1 MHLDTEFIGLP
12 LQFDAAALAAEIDA
26 LPEQAWLPH
35 PEAHAGNSA
44 LPLIAV
50 EGDPLNNATK
60 GVMRPTP
67 ALERC
72 PGLRQVLAA
81 LDAPIGR
88 TRLMRIDG
96 NAEATEHV
104 DVNYYWQRR
113 LRVHIPLVTDPAVRF
128 LCGDKS
134 VHMAPGETWIF
145 DTWRSHNV
153 VNPTPSR
160 RIHLVIDTVGSASL
174 SALIARGLRP
184 FGPEATTPFVPRR
197 VACDPAASP
206 TVWHEVD
213 NFPVVMSPAEQLQLY
228 GPIERLLP
236 DTEAAMSLHGEVMRF
251 FEAWGRLW
259 SLHGTQPAGWQAYA
273 EQIERC
279 RQTLDRYRRQVPL
292 ANGVDGTDAVQQI
305 LLVPALN
312 TDLAPRVMPP
322 VRGARARFARPVFIV
337 SSPRS
342 GSSLLFETL
351 AQSPDLF
358 SVGGESHALIE
369 GIDALHPAQG
379 GWASNRLGVSEATT
393 SVADDLAARFAGA
406 ARDRD
411 GRAPTPGRRF
421 RFLEKTPKN
430 SLRVPFLRAAFP
442 DALFIYLYR
451 DERATISSMLEAWRS
466 GRFVTYPELPGWSG
480 TPWSLALVPGWREL
494 AGKPLAEIAVRQW
507 QTITETL
514 LGDLEQL
521 PSETWC
527 VASYDRLIAEPQ
539 LEIRRLCEF
548 IGVRWDGELTVP
560 LPASRHTLTPPDPAK
575 WLANAA
581 LIEPWLP
588 IAAAAAERARELF
601 AHPPL
606 RRGPPPL
613 PQAQTGLPTFLDP
626 ATGPAP
632 AQPAG
637 PSASQASRDDAAAF
651 RSVHT
656 SNLPGLLAR
665 LRASI
670 LVSTYQ
676 SGRIIALRADGDRL
690 NTHLRYFS
698 NPMGMAFDGQRLSI
712 GTSNEIWDYRNMPD
726 AAERLH
732 PEKHDACFMPRNMH
746 VTGDIRVHEL
756 AFDGDGELWVVNT
769 RFSVLCTLDRDHSFV
784 PRWRPSFVT
793 ALAAEDRCH
802 LNGLCMV
809 EGRPRFVTALGRT
822 DAVEAWRTDK
832 TRGGIVIDVP
842 SGEIVAQG
850 LSMPHSP
857 RWHDGRLWVLESA
870 KGTVATIDLATGR
883 CDTVAELPGF
893 TRGLAFCGTLAF
905 VGLSQV
911 RESVFDGIPLGQR
924 LRPEQRCCG
933 VWVIDTTS
941 GATIGFVKFEGAVQE
956 IFDIQLLPGIAYP
969 DILEPDADLIGASF
983 VLSDEALAD
992 VPPG

>member
-1 MHLDTEFIGLP
+1 MHLDTEFIRLP
-12 LQFDAAALAAEIDA
+12 LQFDAAALLAEIDA
-26 LPEQAWLPH
+26 LPERAWRPH
-35 PEAHAGNSA
+35 PQGHVGNSA
-44 LPLIAV
+44 LPLMAV
-50 EGDPLNNATK
+50 EGDPLNNTTK

-67 ALERC
+67 ELERC

-104 DVNYYWQRR
+104 DVNYYWQLRM
-113 LRVHIPLVTDPAVRF
+113 RVHIPLVTDPAVRF
-128 LCGDKS
+128 FCGDKS
-134 VHMAPGETWIF
+134 IHMAPGETWVF

-160 RIHLVIDTVGSASL
+160 RIHLVVDTVGSASL
-174 SALIARGLRP
+174 SALVARGLRP
-184 FGPEATTPFVPRR
+184 FEASSSLPFEPRHIG
-197 VACDPAASP
+197 CDPSASP
-206 TVWHEVD
+206 AVWHEVD
-213 NFPVVMSPAEQLQLY
+213 NFPVVMSPAEQRQLY
-228 GPIERLLP
+228 GPIQKLLP
-236 DTEAAMSLHGEVMRF
+236 DTEAALALHGEVMRF
-251 FEAWGRLW
+251 LESWGRLW
-259 SLHGTQPAGWQAYA
+259 PLHGTQPTGWQAYG
-273 EQIERC
+273 EQVERC
-279 RQTLDRYRRQVPL
+279 HHVMERFRQQVPL
-292 ANGVDGTDAVQQI
+292 SNGVDATDAVQQI
-305 LLVPALN
+305 LLIPALN
-312 TDLAPRVMPP
+312 TDLAPRIMPP
-322 VRGARARFARPVFIV
+322 LRTARSRFERPVFIV

-351 AQSPDLF
+351 AKSPDLF

-369 GIDALHPAQG
+369 GITALHPAHG
-379 GWASNRLGVSEATT
+379 GWLSNRLGAADASPA
-393 SVADDLAARFAGA
+393 VADDLAARFVGA
-406 ARDRD
+406 ARDRR
-411 GRAPTPGRRF
+411 GHAPVPGRRF

-430 SLRVPFLRAAFP
+430 SLRVPFLRAVFP

-466 GRFVTYPELPGWSG
+466 GHFVTYPELPGWGGPS
-480 TPWSLALVPGWREL
+480 WSLALTPGWREL
-494 AGKPLAEIAVRQW
+494 NGKSLAEIAVRQW
-507 QTITETL
+507 QTVTETL

-521 PSETWC
+521 PPETWC
-527 VASYDRLIAEPQ
+527 VTSYDRLIAEPQ
-539 LEIRRLCEF
+539 AEIQRLCEF
-548 IGVRWDGELTVP
+548 IGVRWDGELTAP
-560 LPASRHTLTPPDPAK
+560 LPASRHTLTAPNPTK
-575 WLANAA
+575 WLVNAA

-588 IAAAAAERARELF
+588 TAAAAAERARRLF

-606 RRGPPPL
+606 RRSPPAAV
-613 PQAQTGLPTFLDP
+613 QAQ
-626 ATGPAP
+626 AP
-632 AQPAG
+632 VTQPAA
-637 PSASQASRDDAAAF
+637 PSAQTPEVKAPTAATSKDGSSQF

-665 LRASI
+665 LRASV

-698 NPMGMAFDGQRLSI
+698 NPMGLAFDGQRLSI

-726 AAERLH
+726 VARRLH
-732 PEKHDACFMPRNMH
+732 PEKHDACFIPRNMH
-746 VTGDIRVHEL
+746 VTGDIRVHEI
-756 AFDGDGELWVVNT
+756 AFDGAGELWVVNT
-769 RFSVLCTLDRDHSFV
+769 RFSVLCTLHRDYSFM
-784 PRWRPSFVT
+784 PRWRPPFVT

-809 EGRPRFVTALGRT
+809 NGQPRFVTALGRT
-822 DAVEAWRTDK
+822 DGVEAWRADK
-832 TRGGIVIDVP
+832 TRGGIVMEVP

-870 KGTVATIDLATGR
+870 KGTVVTLDPATGR

-893 TRGLAFCGTLAF
+893 TRGLAFCGHLAF

-924 LRPEQRCCG
+924 LLPEQRCCG

-941 GATIGFVKFEGAVQE
+941 GATVGFVKFEGVVQE
-956 IFDIQLLPGIAYP
+956 IFDVQMLSDIVYP
-969 DILEPDADLIGASF
+969 DILEPDAELVGAAF

-992 VPPG
+992 VPRA